1 METENETDLKQSEG
15 AETSPITA
23 EPDPLPNTVLPE
35 VLPKQSPSHEKC
47 ERIGSQIRDMAR
59 MGLTKGNVAI
69 AARISPYLLDKYY
82 SDEFAQGE
90 GEMRKGLASVAMAEA
105 MSGNTA
111 ILLHLVKTKLGWNET
126 QLIEHSG
133 EVRSVVSA
141 KPLSKE
147 EFIQKFL
154 TNE

>member
-1 METENETDLKQSEG
+1 MKKVELEIEKTSELTPENDG
-15 AETSPITA
+15 F
-23 EPDPLPNTVLPE
+23 E
-35 VLPKQSPSHEKC
+35 VEVIHKQSPSHTKC
-47 ERIGSQIRDMAR
+47 DRIGAQIRDMAR

-82 SDEFAQGE
+82 ADEYAAGE
-90 GEMRKGLASVAMAEA
+90 GEMRKGLATVAMAEA
-105 MSGNTA
+105 LNGNTA

-126 QLIEHSG
+126 QLIQHSG

-147 EFIQKFL
+147 EFAEKFL
-154 TNE
+154 NKE